1 MKIRKLT
8 GSQVCEEVYAIAR
21 ISKVEPRP
29 TTKYKKDFKNLLDN
43 RIQEGKKW
51 TKKGR
56 NT

>member
-21 ISKVEPRP
+21 ISKVEPQP